1 VRSAIFF
8 VSEEEGRGKLSQQ
21 LTEAPDV
28 SRFSLLKYLWLNNN
42 KIKKVTFSPANYILC
57 ELYLHNN
64 KLTDITGSL
73 KNVKSLRILTLH
85 NNWLTDVLKTVK
97 EFRNL
102 KFLHTLNLF
111 HNPLALEPDYRLY
124 LIYYVPSLQNLDQ
137 RGIDQQEREASVAL
151 CNPDRVRV
159 RQSLAFGTNAVVE
172 VIAQYQPKRKIRP
185 CPSHYNIGMAQVKFP
200 PDKEL
205 SSEIMKRSIMQFSC
219 IDWKKMPTAKQK
231 RVERIPTL
239 SPQKIT
245 VQFR

>member
-1 VRSAIFF
+1 MAAAAAADEILELQLRAFKWKRLADVHELYLAN
-8 VSEEEGRGKLSQQ
+8 EQ

-137 RGIDQQEREASVAL
+137 RG
-151 CNPDRVRV
+151 
-159 RQSLAFGTNAVVE
+159 
-172 VIAQYQPKRKIRP
+172 
-185 CPSHYNIGMAQVKFP
+185 HYNIGMAQVKFP

>member
-1 VRSAIFF
+1 MAAAAAADEILELQLRAFKWKRLADVHELYLAN
-8 VSEEEGRGKLSQQ
+8 EQ

-159 RQSLAFGTNAVVE
+159 ITISGWL
-172 VIAQYQPKRKIRP
+172 
-185 CPSHYNIGMAQVKFP
+185 
-200 PDKEL
+200 
-205 SSEIMKRSIMQFSC
+205 RSNFLRTKSF
-219 IDWKKMPTAKQK
+219 
-231 RVERIPTL
+231 
-239 SPQKIT
+239 PQK
-245 VQFR
+245 